1 MSLPEVHLVGASR
14 AEALRLAPVAVAM
27 RAQGRL
33 TPILLATGPD
43 PSAVD
48 RTFAA
53 FGLTPHLT
61 VPTGDDQAEAVRR
74 LDALWAART
83 PAAVVLRDSV
93 PAAIAAYWR
102 RIPIMQLDAGRRFG
116 DLTTAPS
123 FAEPSEEPRADS
135 GTTPREAPPA
145 MPSEEPAV
153 GDDAAS
159 PRPGSAPGGAEAD
172 RRMLTQFATVH
183 LAATPLAAMN
193 LLDERVAAGD
203 VLLTGSTVADATA
216 ALAERHTLAGARSG
230 RPVLIS
236 TTTELGTS
244 IGRAVRGLTP
254 RFTDLAVIVL
264 NGPLSCTDR
273 ARLLAE
279 AYVVITDDQDLP
291 EEALAAG
298 TPVLLLGDPTGH
310 AEPLYAG
317 SVRQSGPDPASV
329 AADVA
334 ELLAGRVRRDAMAAG
349 GNPYGDGVAA
359 YRVAQATAAL
369 LGHGQ
374 FPDPMPARPT
384 AGVSR

>member
-14 AEALRLAPVAVAM
+14 AEALRLAPVAIAM

-83 PAAVVLRDSV
+83 PDAVVLRDSV

-116 DLTTAPS
+116 DLTTAPVFS
-123 FAEPSEEPRADS
+123 APSEEPNPGDNGPGSSA
-135 GTTPREAPPA
+135 
-145 MPSEEPAV
+145 PSE
-153 GDDAAS
+153 G
-159 PRPGSAPGGAEAD
+159 PRAGGGAEAD

-203 VLLTGSTVADATA
+203 VLLTGSTVADAAA
-216 ALAERHTLAGARSG
+216 ALAERHTPAAGRSG
-230 RPVLIS
+230 RPVLVS
-236 TTTELGTS
+236 TSTELGKS

-254 RFTDLAVIVL
+254 RFPDLAVIVL
-264 NGPLSCTDR
+264 NGPLSCIDR

-279 AYVVITDDQDLP
+279 AYVVITDDRDLP

-298 TPVLLLGDPTGH
+298 TPVLLLGGPTGH
-310 AEPLYAG
+310 AESLYAG

-334 ELLAGRVRRDAMAAG
+334 ELLGGRVRRDAMAAG
-349 GNPYGDGVAA
+349 GNPYGDGLAA

-384 AGVSR
+384 ADVSR

>member
-1 MSLPEVHLVGASR
+1 MSLPEVHLVGGSR
-14 AEALRLAPVAVAM
+14 AEALRIAPVAIAI

-43 PSAVD
+43 PAAVD

-53 FGLTPHLT
+53 FGLTPQLT
-61 VPTGDDQAEAVRR
+61 VPAGNEPAEAIRR
-74 LDALWAART
+74 LDALWAGRT
-83 PAAVVLRDSV
+83 PAAIVLRDCL
-93 PAAIAAYWR
+93 AAAAAAFWR
-102 RIPIMQLDAGRRFG
+102 RIPVLQVDAGRRFG
-116 DLTTAPS
+116 DLT
-123 FAEPSEEPRADS
+123 
-135 GTTPREAPPA
+135 
-145 MPSEEPAV
+145 
-153 GDDAAS
+153 AA
-159 PRPGSAPGGAEAD
+159 APGGAEAE

-203 VLLTGSTVADATA
+203 VLLTGSTVTDATA
-216 ALAERHTLAGARSG
+216 LLAERRGSASGRSV

-236 TTTELGTS
+236 TSEERGNAVA
-244 IGRAVRGLTP
+244 RALRGLAA
-254 RFTDLAVIVL
+254 RFPDLAVVVL
-264 NGPLSCTDR
+264 SQPLSSVDR

-279 AYVVITDDQDLP
+279 AYVVITDDEDLP

-298 TPVLLLGDPTGH
+298 TPVLLLGDAAGH
-310 AEPLYAG
+310 AESLYAG
-317 SVRQSGPDPASV
+317 SARQTGPDPAGV

-334 ELLAGRVRRDAMAAG
+334 ELLDGRVRRDAMAAG

-359 YRVAQATAAL
+359 FRVAQATAAL